1 MPSITLNPT
10 AETYANKES
19 PSSTHNGNNYLRCGY
34 GSASDKCYY
43 TYLKFDI
50 QGSIPKGSTITSAV
64 LSLYSYSNSCWQ
76 ASTNL
81 VCRRVTS
88 SWTQS
93 GLTWDNR
100 PSGTGTNS
108 VTGTFSGYNTWYSF
122 TITGMVQDML
132 DASTDYGLVV
142 RQNDE
147 TLSKAKC
154 FRKNT
159 SGYEPKLV
167 ISYTEPS
174 IKITFYGNG
183 ATGVGSNSNATSYNP
198 TSNLTQTVSYSG
210 SYSSFDLYNV
220 SSLFVKTGYSRKSS
234 AEAWRVGSAS
244 ATTYMPDS
252 GANFTTYINK
262 AHAID
267 NKLSLYA
274 NWAPNSYK
282 LTIKPNGGSFNSSTS
297 DFVTDGSSSK
307 PHLIYGQQN
316 WYTIGKATRTGYTL
330 TGYFTAAS
338 GGTKVYDANG
348 LRVTGTSYWN
358 SSGNYCYAGALT
370 VYAQWTENYLT
381 INFYPNGGT
390 QTSSQASS
398 YPLTNGYFSR
408 NYYYDNDYSEN
419 GVVNVQTLFTKENY
433 TVEDANAWNTSSGGT
448 GTKLNHNTPFATGQK
463 IAEHFGKSIASSS
476 LTGSNAIKLYAIW
489 IPATRKGS
497 IVIYSST
504 GKNSYKPYI
513 YENGAWVP
521 YDAYYYSG
529 GWQQTSV
536 KTSSVDN

>member
-19 PSSTHNGNNYLRCGY
+19 PSSAQSGNNYLRCGY
-34 GSASDKCYY
+34 GSTSNKCYY
-43 TYLKFDI
+43 TYLKFNV

-64 LSLYSYSNSCWQ
+64 LSLYSYSNDCWQ

-93 GLTWDNR
+93 GLTWNNK
-100 PSGTGTNS
+100 PSATSTNS

-159 SGYEPKLV
+159 TNYEPKLV

-174 IKITFYGNG
+174 ITVNYYGNG
-183 ATGVGSNSNATSYNP
+183 ATSAVEGSTMNSSGLSSKTS
-198 TSNLTQTVSYSG
+198 TVTYG
-210 SYSSFDLYNV
+210 AHTAVNLYNV
-220 SSLFVKTGYSRKSS
+220 SSLFVRTGYTRKSS

-244 ATTYMPDS
+244 ATTYMSDS
-252 GANFTTYINK
+252 DADFTTYINK

-307 PHLIYGQQN
+307 PHLIYNAQN
-316 WYTIGKATRTGYTL
+316 WYTIGKAARTGYTL

-348 LRVTGTSYWN
+348 LRVAGTSYWN
-358 SSGNYCYAGALT
+358 SSGNYCYAGDLT
-370 VYAQWTENYLT
+370 VYA
-381 INFYPNGGT
+381 
-390 QTSSQASS
+390 
-398 YPLTNGYFSR
+398 
-408 NYYYDNDYSEN
+408 
-419 GVVNVQTLFTKENY
+419 
-433 TVEDANAWNTSSGGT
+433 
-448 GTKLNHNTPFATGQK
+448 
-463 IAEHFGKSIASSS
+463 
-476 LTGSNAIKLYAIW
+476 
-489 IPATRKGS
+489 
-497 IVIYSST
+497 
-504 GKNSYKPYI
+504 
-513 YENGAWVP
+513 
-521 YDAYYYSG
+521 
-529 GWQQTSV
+529 
-536 KTSSVDN
+536 